1 MEIANHRVENWGGSV
16 VSYPRKVV
24 RPLSASQIQQVV
36 TDPVTY
42 PSPVRAV
49 GSNHSTTECG
59 VADGGTLLEME
70 GLAEIRVDRQALTV
84 TAGAGALYVD
94 VAEALAREGLQL
106 YVNPEIGNVS
116 IGSACCGGTKDAS
129 MPDGLPQV
137 SSYCIRMKIVTPDG
151 ALETIEDEERLE
163 IMRSSYGLLGVVY
176 EATFRVKERRPLRF
190 RHEVMS
196 VREFIADFERIRAI
210 DASMMLYVMPFID
223 RIVIELR
230 EEAPDRPVNPR
241 DRWKWKL
248 RNWVWK
254 TGAPAFGR
262 ICSAA
267 VPYRRLRYWLVD
279 TFNRAVV
286 WVLANVLAGRASD
299 PKDQVIRYPDRGGIG
314 MYTFSIWAFPEEDF
328 PRILDDYVG
337 FCRDYYERHGY
348 RCNMLNVGY
357 RFAKDPSSILS
368 YSYDGPKWSLDVVST
383 GDAGWDRFVWSY
395 NRFCSENEG
404 KPLFNQTRS
413 ITPEQVRRA
422 FGPLLERFETARRGA
437 DPQGRFLNRYFA
449 WLLSP
454 VGEAARPDAPPSGAA
469 FQQLARRHQLSEG
482 VLRDGGEAERLE
494 QLPR

>member
-1 MEIANHRVENWGGSV
+1 MEIANHRVENWAGSI
-16 VSYPRKVV
+16 VSYPRKLV
-24 RPLSASQIQQVV
+24 RPLSVSRIQQVV
-36 TDPVTY
+36 ADPATY
-42 PSPVRAV
+42 PSPVRAA
-49 GSNHSTTECG
+49 GSNHSTTECA
-59 VADGGTLLEME
+59 VADGGTLLEMA
-70 GLAEIRVDRQALTV
+70 GLAEIRIDRKALTV

-116 IGSACCGGTKDAS
+116 VGSACCGGTKDAS
-129 MPDGLPQV
+129 MRGGLPQV
-137 SSYCIRMKIVTPDG
+137 SSYCIRMKIVTPGG
-151 ALETIEDEERLE
+151 ALETIEDEERLS
-163 IMRSSYGLLGVVY
+163 IMRSSYGLLGIVY

-190 RHEVMS
+190 SHEVM
-196 VREFIADFERIRAI
+196 RIEEFAADFERIRA
-210 DASMMLYVMPFID
+210 DDRSMMLYVLPFID
-223 RIVIELR
+223 RVVIEFR
-230 EEAPDRPVNPR
+230 EEVEDRPLDPR

-262 ICSAA
+262 ICSAV
-267 VPYRRLRYWLVD
+267 VPFRRLRYGLVD

-314 MYTFSIWAFPEEDF
+314 TYTFSIWAFPEARF
-328 PRILDDYVG
+328 PQILRDYVR
-337 FCRDYYERHGY
+337 FCRDYHERHGY

-357 RFAKDPSSILS
+357 RFAEDPGSILS
-368 YSYDGPKWSLDVVST
+368 YSYDGPRWSLDVVST

-422 FGPLLERFETARRGA
+422 FGPLLDRFEAARRSA
-437 DPQGRFLNRYFA
+437 DPQGRFLNCYFA

-454 VGEAARPDAPPSGAA
+454 AQDAMRPDPPPSGATH
-469 FQQLARRHQLSEG
+469 QELARRRELSEG

-494 QLPR
+494 QLVR

>member
-1 MEIANHRVENWGGSV
+1 MEIANPRVENWAGSI

-24 RPLSASQIQQVV
+24 RPLSVARIQEVV
-36 TDPVTY
+36 ADPDAY
-42 PSPVRAV
+42 PSPVRAA
-49 GSNHSTTECG
+49 GSNHSTTECA
-59 VADGGTLLEME
+59 VADGGTLIEMG
-70 GLAEIRVDRQALTV
+70 GLNEIHIDPQALTV

-129 MPDGLPQV
+129 MHDGLPQV
-137 SSYCIRMKIVTPDG
+137 SSYCIRMRIVTPEG
-151 ALETIEDEERLE
+151 GLETIEDEERLQV
-163 IMRSSYGLLGVVY
+163 MRSSYGLLGIVY

-190 RHEVMS
+190 SHEVM
-196 VREFIADFERIRAI
+196 RIEEFAADFERIRAI
-210 DASMMLYVMPFID
+210 PKSMMLYVLPFID
-223 RIVIELR
+223 RIVIEFR
-230 EEAPDRPVNPR
+230 EECPGEALRR
-241 DRWKWKL
+241 SDRWKWRL

-267 VPYRRLRYWLVD
+267 VPFGWLRYGLVD
-279 TFNRAVV
+279 AFNRGVV
-286 WVLANVLAGRASD
+286 WVLEHVLAGRASD

-328 PRILDDYVG
+328 PRILLDYVR
-337 FCRDYYERHGY
+337 FCRDYYRRHGY

-357 RFAKDPSSILS
+357 RFAQDRGSILS
-368 YSYDGPKWSLDVVST
+368 YSFDGPKWSLDVVST

-395 NRFCSENEG
+395 NRFCSENAG

-422 FGPLLERFETARRGA
+422 FGPLLDRFEAARRDA
-437 DPQGRFLNRYFA
+437 DPRGRLLNRYFA

-454 VGEAARPDAPPSGAA
+454 AAEGPRSEPPPSGAA
-469 FQQLARRHQLSEG
+469 LEELAGHDPLPEA
-482 VLRDGGEAERLE
+482 VLRDGGEAERLQ